1 MSVQYGTRP
10 HRARRHQPPM
20 RELRVVLE
28 ERFLT
33 SVVARRLP
41 VAEVRADL
49 ETGLNPDVRRILTPC
64 AAEKA
69 MVS

>member
-1 MSVQYGTRP
+1 
-10 HRARRHQPPM
+10 M